1 MGLKITKGDFQI
13 IFPFRNN
20 ITEEKY
26 LTFENGGGSSIL
38 I

>member
-26 LTFENGGGSSIL
+26 LTFENGGGGAVY
-38 I
+38 

>member
-26 LTFENGGGSSIL
+26 LTFENISPW
-38 I
+38 